1 MVTGSLIG
9 WLLDSDP
16 ALRWQVERDLVGEP
30 PEVWE
35 ATRARVATE
44 GFGARLLALQDP
56 DGQWAGGAYFPA
68 DFDWQGPEAREE
80 GGQPWTATT
89 WSLTTL
95 REWGVDAGVL
105 AGTAQK
111 LAANCRWEYDE

>member
-1 MVTGSLIG
+1 MPSRDWQGYGRSTMTDALELLA
-9 WLLDSDP
+9 WLRDSDP
-16 ALRWQVERDLVGEP
+16 ALRWQVERDLMHEA

-68 DFDWQGPEAREE
+68 DFDFQGPEATDYA
-80 GGQPWTATT
+80 GQP
-89 WSLTTL
+89 
-95 REWGVDAGVL
+95 
-105 AGTAQK
+105 
-111 LAANCRWEYDE
+111 